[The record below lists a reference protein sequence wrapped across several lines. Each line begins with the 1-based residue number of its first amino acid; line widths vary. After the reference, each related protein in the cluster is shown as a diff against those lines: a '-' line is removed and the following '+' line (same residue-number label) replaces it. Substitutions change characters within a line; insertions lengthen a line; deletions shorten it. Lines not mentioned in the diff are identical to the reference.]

1 MISII
6 VPIYKVEE
14 YLARCVDSVLAQTFR
29 DFELILVD
37 DGSPDGCPGICDAY
51 AAADPRIHVIH
62 KENGG
67 LSDARNAGLLIAKGD
82 FIAFIDSDDWVAPDF
97 LEVLYETLAREG
109 ADIVEC
115 DVVKTNGREENTAD
129 AGGEIAAAD
138 AGGAGGAGPAEA
150 GAREAGAPPSPKKDL
165 ISCGPQEAIHSLIR
179 DGIFRQTVWNK
190 LYRRSVL
197 DGVLFPKG
205 RLNED
210 EFWTYKV
217 FARASLIVKI
227 SRPLY
232 YYFQRPGSI
241 MGASFSIRRLDAL
254 DAKIERQVL
263 LDEKFPALSALGRR
277 SIAGTCIFLAQM
289 SLLNLKGDEL
299 RAARKKT
306 EEAFK
311 AFRPAKEDL
320 KDLSFKS
327 ALWLRLAR
335 VSFWGTVRLKNLL
348 KKGF

>member
-14 YLARCVDSVLAQTFR
+14 YLARCVDSILQQTFR

-37 DGSPDGCPGICDAY
+37 DGSPDGCPAICDAY
-51 AAADPRIHVIH
+51 AAKDPRVRVVH

-67 LSDARNAGLLIAKGD
+67 LSDARNAGLSVAKGD
-82 FIAFIDSDDWVAPDF
+82 FVAFIDSDDWVAPEF
-97 LEVLYETLAREG
+97 LQVLYERLVHEG

-115 DVVKTNGREENTAD
+115 NVVKTDGSEENA
-129 AGGEIAAAD
+129 
-138 AGGAGGAGPAEA
+138 AGGAGGAGPADA
-150 GAREAGAPPSPKKDL
+150 GAREAGAPPFSPEDV
-165 ISCGPQEAIHSLIR
+165 ISCGPDAALRDLIH
-179 DGIFRQTVWNK
+179 DGIFHQTVWNK

-197 DGVLFPKG
+197 EGILFPKG

-217 FARASLIVKI
+217 FARATVIVKI
-227 SRPLY
+227 GRPLY

-241 MGASFSIRRLDAL
+241 MGVSFSLRRLDAL
-254 DAKIERQVL
+254 DAKIERQAL
-263 LDEKFPALSALGRR
+263 LDEQFPDLSADGRL
-277 SIAGTCIFLAQM
+277 SIAGTSIYLAQM
-289 SLLNLKGDEL
+289 SLLHLRGDDL
-299 RAARKKT
+299 AAARTKT
-306 EEAFK
+306 K
-311 AFRPAKEDL
+311 NAFRAFPLSKEDL
-320 KDLSFKS
+320 ASLPPRA

-335 VSFWGTVRLKNLL
+335 VSFFGTVRLKNLL

>member
-14 YLARCVDSVLAQTFR
+14 YLVRCVDSVLAQTFR

-51 AAADPRIHVIH
+51 AAKDPRIRVVH

-67 LSDARNAGLLIAKGD
+67 LSDARNAGLSVAKGD
-82 FIAFIDSDDWVAPDF
+82 LIAFIDSDDWVAPDF
-97 LEVLYETLAREG
+97 LQAMYDTLTRER

-115 DVVKTNGREENTAD
+115 KVVKTDGSEEHVAGAT
-129 AGGEIAAAD
+129 GGEIAAAD
-138 AGGAGGAGPAEA
+138 AGGAGGAGPADA
-150 GAREAGAPPSPKKDL
+150 GAREAGAPPVPQAFDTESALREL
-165 ISCGPQEAIHSLIR
+165 IY
-179 DGIFRQTVWNK
+179 DGVFHQTVWNK
-190 LYRRSVL
+190 LYRREVL
-197 DGVLFPKG
+197 EGILFAVG

-210 EFWTYKV
+210 EFWTYQV

-232 YYFQRPGSI
+232 FYFQRPGSI
-241 MGASFSIRRLDAL
+241 MGASYSLRRLDAL
-254 DAKIERQVL
+254 DAKLERQTYF
-263 LDEKFPALSALGRR
+263 EAHFPTLAVPARLNLA
-277 SIAGTCIFLAQM
+277 ATCIFSAQM
-289 SLLNLKGDEL
+289 SLRYLSGSECL
-299 RAARKKT
+299 AARKKIDSVWAQCRP
-306 EEAFK
+306 EKEALK
-311 AFRPAKEDL
+311 SRSFRD
-320 KDLSFKS
+320 